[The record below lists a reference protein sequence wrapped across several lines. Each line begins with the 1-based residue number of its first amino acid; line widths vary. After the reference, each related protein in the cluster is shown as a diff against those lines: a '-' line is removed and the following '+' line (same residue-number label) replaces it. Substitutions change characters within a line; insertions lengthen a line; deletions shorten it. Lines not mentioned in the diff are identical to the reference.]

1 MSKNFQEFFLF
12 MDTWARNYGYMS
24 KKFFCSCWYGRRRK
38 KTYIPWEGGGLVR
51 GQGHNLVISA
61 RCALF
66 PTPSHNRCHFP
77 WEGGGLVRG
86 SRGITLSL
94 VPVAHFSQ
102 PLRIIDATWATFAYF
117 LYHMSKLVY
126 TTWASWFFFY
136 TTCAIPHEQECCS
149 CSFLIRGSALSVLKK

>member
-66 PTPSHNRCHFP
+66 PTPSHNRCH
-77 WEGGGLVRG
+77 
-86 SRGITLSL
+86 LSNICL
-94 VPVAHFSQ
+94 FSIPHEQ
-102 PLRIIDATWATFAYF
+102 VG
-117 LYHMSKLVY
+117 LYHMSKLV
-126 TTWASWFFFY
+126 FFY

-149 CSFLIRGSALSVLKK
+149 CSFLMGAAEPKRRYGGLKPLKAPQILTFYDNFLAIVWVKE